1 MQSTAQSL
9 RRGKR
14 MICKTDNQISLYFI
28 SSDWKQVQ
36 ENLKEIVNAIT
47 SELLQ
52 PKENEL
58 IERSD

>member
-1 MQSTAQSL
+1 
-9 RRGKR
+9 